1 MEPQQVIE
9 VLRAA
14 GIKKWMLMGLYGYV
28 GYLAAPRATQD
39 VDILIASDECEAAI
53 QAITRR
59 WPKLIVDRE
68 AVVIRFRDPGE
79 VAIDGETKQVID
91 LMLPSDECY
100 TAILKF
106 RSRTRVEFGY

>member
-14 GIKKWMLMGLYGYV
+14 RIKKWVLMGLYGYV

-39 VDILIASDECEAAI
+39 VDILIASDECETAI
-53 QAITRR
+53 QAITNQ
-59 WPKLIVDRE
+59 WPKLIVDRD

-100 TAILKF
+100 TADL
-106 RSRTRVEFGY
+106 RHLRLET